1 MLVLKTT
8 GPQRLQKV
16 PLERACQ
23 GTSKSDLSL
32 RSPISL
38 RRTEPVL
45 GSSRARVQK
54 RMEAGEEQAIQ
65 AADLEAAEAVAMA
78 LRVTDGVR
86 MVSFYG
92 RDKSKLNARRMKA
105 KVDALPPSPSRCAAT
120 AAVAFILTP
129 PPPSRV
135 PLSPSPLTAA
145 FGRCSWC
152 RAFPMLAACTCIV
165 VLVARSCIVVCT
177 EAALECMDA
186 WHLPLFGGS
195 LGCVEQV
202 AKTRVA
208 FRRSFSER
216 GASRR

>member
-1 MLVLKTT
+1 MGWRPIEVSAELYAWNLTTWYPVATSTLVYTHH
-8 GPQRLQKV
+8 
-16 PLERACQ
+16 
-23 GTSKSDLSL
+23 
-32 RSPISL
+32 
-38 RRTEPVL
+38 
-45 GSSRARVQK
+45 GSSFGLAHGLRGRRLLPSAEQQQQQQQQQQQRQRHERSAPSATIAR
-54 RMEAGEEQAIQ
+54 
-65 AADLEAAEAVAMA
+65 
-78 LRVTDGVR
+78 
-86 MVSFYG
+86 S
-92 RDKSKLNARRMKA
+92 SARRQSSPA
-105 KVDALPPSPSRCAAT
+105 CWHQLRGLHLPPSPSRCAAT
-120 AAVAFILTP
+120 AAVAFIWTP